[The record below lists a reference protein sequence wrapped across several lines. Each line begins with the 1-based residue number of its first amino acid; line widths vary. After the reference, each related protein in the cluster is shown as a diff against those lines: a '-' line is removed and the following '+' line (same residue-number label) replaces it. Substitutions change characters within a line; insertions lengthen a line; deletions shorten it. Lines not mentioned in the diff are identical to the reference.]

1 VRLVRGIVEAI
12 RDQQGE
18 LTRLIG
24 AIQDIT
30 EQFAVEERLRT
41 SEERLKNAE
50 RLAHL
55 GHWQWDLPTNRVS
68 GSEEMNLPAI
78 EANLAQFRQI
88 VMNLVMN
95 ASEAIGDQHGVIRV
109 ATRCVTV
116 TGTGEI
122 PKGMAQGD
130 YVQLEISDTGCGMS
144 RQTQARMFDP
154 FFTTKSAGHGLGLV
168 IVDGIVRS
176 LGVTLD
182 VASAVGKGTIRRLS
196 FPCAK
201 AVAVGTSESAQS
213 TGADAFTGMAFTVLI
228 VEGEP
233 AGGNGKDDAQFG
245 RSRVEG
251 RQRIGCNRSSARVRR
266 QD

>member
-1 VRLVRGIVEAI
+1 M
-12 RDQQGE
+12 
-18 LTRLIG
+18 
-24 AIQDIT
+24 
-30 EQFAVEERLRT
+30 
-41 SEERLKNAE
+41 KNAE

-78 EANLAQFRQI
+78 EASLAQFRQI

-144 RQTQARMFDP
+144 RETQARMFDP

-182 VASAVGKGTIRRLS
+182 VASAVGKDTIRRLS

-201 AVAVGTSESAQS
+201 AVAVGTSESAQRR
-213 TGADAFTGMAFTVLI
+213 GADAFTGMAFTVLI
-228 VEGEP
+228 VEGE
-233 AGGNGKDDAQFG
+233 DALREATARMMRQFG